1 MDGSYISGPAS
12 QGHLFVRRFSDS
24 TNVLVSHSD
33 YDSVTPRE
41 LVTQAPDQRLRFQ
54 SPSLEGGSGLP
65 KIGFKLRYR

>member
-1 MDGSYISGPAS
+1 MALTFLAPPARITYLSG
-12 QGHLFVRRFSDS
+12 
-24 TNVLVSHSD
+24 D

-65 KIGFKLRYR
+65 KIGFKLRYSQYRCSVSESC